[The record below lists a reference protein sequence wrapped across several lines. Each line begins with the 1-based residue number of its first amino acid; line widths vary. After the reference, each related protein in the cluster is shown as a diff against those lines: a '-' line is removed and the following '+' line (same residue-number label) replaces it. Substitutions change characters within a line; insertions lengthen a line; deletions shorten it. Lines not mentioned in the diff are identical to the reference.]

1 MSWKVKISVGE
12 VSAEI
17 EIPLTDRSHIS
28 LDDDGTAKKTIKVFE
43 SLSQKVLETANS
55 FEKSRADLYP
65 TPDLGYPSPELK
77 IHKIETMGDLP
88 PFGRYVL
95 VKGTDEKQYGI
106 KRWHVCEMNDL
117 EDGMEFKENGKFIW
131 LTESGRQITDVTEWC
146 ELPSLD
152 ETKK

>member
-17 EIPLTDRSHIS
+17 EIPLSDRSQIS
-28 LDDDGTAKKTIKVFE
+28 LEDDGTAKKTIKVFE

-55 FEKSRADLYP
+55 FEKSRAALYP
-65 TPDLGYPSPELK
+65 PLDPIGKKRIIK
-77 IHKIETMGDLP
+77 IKTAEDLP
-88 PFGRYVL
+88 PYGVYVL

-131 LTESGRQITDVTEWC
+131 MTESGRQITDVTEWC
-146 ELPSLD
+146 MLPPINDSD
-152 ETKK
+152 K

>member
-17 EIPLTDRSHIS
+17 EIPLTDRSYIS

-55 FEKSRADLYP
+55 FEKSRAALYP
-65 TPDLGYPSPELK
+65 PLDPIGKKRIIK
-77 IHKIETMGDLP
+77 IKTAEDLP
-88 PFGRYVL
+88 PYGVYVL

-131 LTESGRQITDVTEWC
+131 MTESGRQITDVTEWC
-146 ELPSLD
+146 MLPPINDSD
-152 ETKK
+152 K

>member
-1 MSWKVKISVGE
+1 MSWKIKLTIGE

-17 EIPLTDRSHIS
+17 EIPLSDRSLIS
-28 LDDDGTAKKTIKVFE
+28 LEDDGTAKKTLKIFDNFN
-43 SLSQKVLETANS
+43 QKVLETAKS

-65 TPDLGYPSPELK
+65 APDLGYPITKLK

-88 PFGRYVL
+88 PFGKYVL

-117 EDGMEFKENGKFIW
+117 EDGIEFKENGKFVW

-146 ELPSLD
+146 ELPPLD
-152 ETKK
+152 ETKE

>member
-17 EIPLTDRSHIS
+17 EIPLTDRSYIS

-55 FEKSRADLYP
+55 FEKSRAALYP
-65 TPDLGYPSPELK
+65 PTDPIGKKRIIK
-77 IHKIETMGDLP
+77 IKTGEDLP
-88 PFGRYVL
+88 PYGVYVL

-131 LTESGRQITDVTEWC
+131 MTESGRQITGVTEWC
-146 ELPSLD
+146 WLP
-152 ETKK
+152 ETDDSEK

>member
-17 EIPLTDRSHIS
+17 EIPLTDRSYIS

-55 FEKSRADLYP
+55 FEKSRAALYP
-65 TPDLGYPSPELK
+65 PIDPIGKKRIIK
-77 IHKIETMGDLP
+77 IKTAEDLP
-88 PFGRYVL
+88 PYGVYVL

-131 LTESGRQITDVTEWC
+131 MTESGRQITDVTEWC
-146 ELPSLD
+146 MLPPINDSD
-152 ETKK
+152 K